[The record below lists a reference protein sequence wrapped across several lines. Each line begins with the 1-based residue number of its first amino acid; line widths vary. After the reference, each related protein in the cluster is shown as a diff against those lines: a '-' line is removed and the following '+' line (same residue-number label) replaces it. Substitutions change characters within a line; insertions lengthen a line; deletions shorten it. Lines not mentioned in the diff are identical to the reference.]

1 MIRQNENKI
10 LKTCSRPGL
19 KCILLGWVFLLFMEL
34 ADLAKIPGQK
44 YLQSLWSE
52 FDRCQYNMYSSNS
65 SSSVFC
71 GGQKRGD
78 QLMTD
83 KRSVLTAQ

>member
-1 MIRQNENKI
+1 MIRQNENEI

-44 YLQSLWSE
+44 Y
-52 FDRCQYNMYSSNS
+52 
-65 SSSVFC
+65 
-71 GGQKRGD
+71 
-78 QLMTD
+78 
-83 KRSVLTAQ
+83 